1 MLSLHSN
8 LVFTIL
14 FITAHSLTHE
24 PSCGEKCGNF
34 HIPFPFYM
42 NQSICNSSLS
52 DDFRLSCINSTSP
65 FLNIDS
71 QSYRILHF
79 FSDGVLVDFPNTT
92 YCRQYNDLKS
102 FGFNGNNYF
111 GISQDNILGL
121 YDCEDSSLCKPD
133 CEKSIMPRCDG
144 SNTKGKNN
152 YPSCCYPL
160 SDRSAWND
168 ENQRDGFSVFSQF
181 GCRGFSSWVDIP
193 GNQIGKRGVKLEWA
207 VPGNSTTASCAA
219 NADIINAT
227 TVDSGIRCECQDGYV
242 GDGFAVGVGCL
253 KCEFI

>member
-1 MLSLHSN
+1 MLFLHSSI
-8 LVFTIL
+8 LVFVIL
-14 FITAHSLTHE
+14 FITVHSLSNE

-42 NQSICNSSLS
+42 NQAICNSSLS
-52 DDFRLSCINSTSP
+52 DDFRVSCINSSSP
-65 FLNIDS
+65 FLNIGS

-102 FGFNGNNYF
+102 FGFNGNDYF
-111 GISQDNILGL
+111 GISRDNILGL

-133 CEKSIMPRCDG
+133 CEKNIMPRCEG
-144 SNTKGKNN
+144 SLGRNS

-160 SDRSAWND
+160 SDRSVWNVD
-168 ENQRDGFSVFSQF
+168 QRDGFSVFSQF
-181 GCRGFSSWVDIP
+181 GCRGFSSWVVISGDL
-193 GNQIGKRGVKLEWA
+193 IGKRGVKLEWA
-207 VPGNSTTASCAA
+207 VPRNSTTATCAA

-227 TVDSGIRCECQDGYV
+227 TVGSGIRCECRDGYV